1 MILDGCPALFSRKV
15 QMLTKVAAVVA
26 VMGAVVTVV
35 EAATEVR
42 FCCRRLT
49 YILIPKIAVNNQ
61 YPLYEGG
68 RGGGGGGYG
77 GGGYGGDRGGGYGGD
92 RGGGG
97 YGGGGYGGGLTF
109 VGILSIC
116 FHTLILSKVEVADTE
131 VGATEV
137 PGSLPMMA
145 FDDCSKAFVYFY
157 TFLIISNSQNCNQ
170 TVLRSSF
177 ALSM

>member
-1 MILDGCPALFSRKV
+1 
-15 QMLTKVAAVVA
+15 MLTKVAAVVA

-42 FCCRRLT
+42 FLSFQICCRGPT
-49 YILIPKIAVNNQ
+49 KTLIPINATIKQ
-61 YPLYEGG
+61 HPLNEGG

-109 VGILSIC
+109 VRILSVC
-116 FHTLILSKVEVADTE
+116 FHIHTLVLSKVEVADME

-145 FDDCSKAFVYFY
+145 FDDCSKLFKSICLLLYF
-157 TFLIISNSQNCNQ
+157 SNHSPIAR
-170 TVLRSSF
+170 TVIKQY
-177 ALSM
+177 